1 MENEFQDALAMNTA
15 IGTATRKVYGYH
27 YNRLMRLTDNE
38 KLLPM
43 SEDRLI
49 SVINNDDIPPQSAN
63 GMLSVILL
71 IRRANGLPVD
81 KLVKYRETTLYDAKI
96 AHKRIQNI
104 KLKDELPNTEDI
116 NKYIRYLYN
125 TKDYVG
131 YIINYLMIRYAT
143 RNKDLNIIITRNP
156 DVVKKKDDSNVNYL
170 YITRSYVT
178 YIRNDF
184 KTISTYG
191 KKKHRIDNAL
201 FNKAVTALLG
211 DEYETPLLQLNDG
224 EPISEESLAK
234 VIQRKTYNSIGEG
247 KYFKVQIQDLKS
259 QRNIK
264 RIKELANSRGTD
276 LQVVFNQYDID
287 N

>member
-1 MENEFQDALAMNTA
+1 MGEFQDALAMNTA

-81 KLVKYRETTLYDAKI
+81 KLVKYHETTLYDAKI

-156 DVVKKKDDSNVNYL
+156 DVVKKKMIL
-170 YITRSYVT
+170 MLIIYIL
-178 YIRNDF
+178 
-184 KTISTYG
+184 
-191 KKKHRIDNAL
+191 H
-201 FNKAVTALLG
+201 AVM
-211 DEYETPLLQLNDG
+211 
-224 EPISEESLAK
+224 
-234 VIQRKTYNSIGEG
+234 
-247 KYFKVQIQDLKS
+247 
-259 QRNIK
+259 
-264 RIKELANSRGTD
+264 
-276 LQVVFNQYDID
+276 
-287 N
+287 